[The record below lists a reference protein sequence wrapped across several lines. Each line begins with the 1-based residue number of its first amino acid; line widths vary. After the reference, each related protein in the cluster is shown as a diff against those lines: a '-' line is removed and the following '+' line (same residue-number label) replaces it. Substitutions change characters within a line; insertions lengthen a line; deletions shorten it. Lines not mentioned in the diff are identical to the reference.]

1 MLTPVAFGFLGSMLP
16 AFGYLP
22 ALGGDS
28 LSLWPWQKLFA
39 DPALWSASFL
49 ALWVGLAATGCS
61 LLLTM
66 GFFAAWQGTRSFTI
80 FLRLLSPLL
89 SVPHVTLTFG
99 LAFLL
104 APSGWI
110 IRLLSPWPSGFQT
123 PPDWLILN
131 DPYGFSLILALILKE
146 VPFLFLMGVSA
157 LNQIESQRSLAT
169 MRSMGYGPLA
179 AWSKVIFP
187 QIYPQIR
194 LPVFAVLAFSISV
207 VDVSL
212 IIGPSTPPPLSVLLL
227 RWSQDPDLEWRF
239 VAAAG
244 GLWQCFLLIIAI
256 GGWFLGERLVK
267 KIGLLWI
274 LCGHRFSSDVILRY
288 SFLLIN
294 MVSFLCAYLGM
305 MAMGVWSI
313 AGYWR
318 FPDALPERYSLTSW
332 ARQLDQIAVPLTNSL
347 WIGLASAFI
356 ALALSLLWLQE
367 TSSCHA
373 SPSPQNSGKRQ
384 AAKLP
389 FLLYIPLLIPQM
401 SFLFGVQ
408 TFVLFIGWHQ
418 TWVTLLWSHLLFV
431 LPYVFLSLSE
441 AYQSFDSRYERAAL
455 CLGLSPLH
463 VWWRVKLPMLLRPIL
478 AAMALG
484 FAVSIA
490 QYLPTLLSGGGRF
503 PTLTTEAVALASG
516 GNRRVI
522 GIYALLQ
529 MLLPFLAY
537 MLALGLPAW
546 LYRHRR
552 ALHTH
557 GGL

>member
-227 RWSQDPDLEWRF
+227 RWSQDPDLEWRWCR
-239 VAAAG
+239 G
-244 GLWQCFLLIIAI
+244 T
-256 GGWFLGERLVK
+256 
-267 KIGLLWI
+267 
-274 LCGHRFSSDVILRY
+274 D
-288 SFLLIN
+288 N
-294 MVSFLCAYLGM
+294 
-305 MAMGVWSI
+305 
-313 AGYWR
+313 
-318 FPDALPERYSLTSW
+318 
-332 ARQLDQIAVPLTNSL
+332 
-347 WIGLASAFI
+347 
-356 ALALSLLWLQE
+356 
-367 TSSCHA
+367 
-373 SPSPQNSGKRQ
+373 
-384 AAKLP
+384 
-389 FLLYIPLLIPQM
+389 
-401 SFLFGVQ
+401 
-408 TFVLFIGWHQ
+408 
-418 TWVTLLWSHLLFV
+418 
-431 LPYVFLSLSE
+431 
-441 AYQSFDSRYERAAL
+441 
-455 CLGLSPLH
+455 
-463 VWWRVKLPMLLRPIL
+463 
-478 AAMALG
+478 
-484 FAVSIA
+484 
-490 QYLPTLLSGGGRF
+490 
-503 PTLTTEAVALASG
+503 
-516 GNRRVI
+516 
-522 GIYALLQ
+522 
-529 MLLPFLAY
+529 
-537 MLALGLPAW
+537 
-546 LYRHRR
+546 
-552 ALHTH
+552 
-557 GGL
+557 